1 MSTIVTGPCHR
12 TRLKRGG
19 TLIEF
24 GDHVIQFGAPPETI
38 KDTMLLECG
47 VPEVFVL
54 PRTMFNWE
62 KGINVADMEFPL
74 YFNFFIRGKR
84 ATVVGTD
91 DQARRLAAALQ
102 EAVFGPKQLDLQQDR
117 FDAGDDLYV
126 PDIHGELEYFRG
138 DNTLNNMV
146 RYVPFRDGVATL
158 DDGIE
163 IVEDRRQSMFVVRW
177 NGDEV
182 SRVPGEVR
190 YESIIDV
197 GDVPDTPFEPPR
209 FGVTCLGPSHGFDP
223 NDNTS
228 GFIIWLNHNGIMV
241 DPPVNSTEWLLRS
254 GVSPRLIDSIILTHC
269 HADHDAGT
277 FQKVLEEGRVTI
289 YTTQTI
295 MDSFLRKY
303 SAFSGESPAF
313 LSQLFS
319 FNRVYVGRPFFLH
332 GGEFDIRY
340 SVHSIPTMAFRV
352 RFQGKTFIY
361 SSDHQGDQTV
371 QDEMLAKGV
380 ISQQRRDQLA
390 NFNWDAD
397 VVYHEAGI
405 APLHTP
411 LDFLASLPDEVKK
424 KVILYHISKKDFDAK
439 GDPHLRRATFGIENT
454 LVFETEP
461 FAFAAAYKLL
471 DVIKRIEFLANL
483 PLSKVQ
489 QFFSIVRT
497 CTYEPDST
505 IVRTGEPGDRFFIIL
520 SGNARVIAGG
530 LARGKRLGPF
540 DYFGEHALLTGEA
553 RTADVVAE
561 TQVEALMINKP
572 EFLSFIAGTAFET
585 VLRRVITR
593 RSPELWNTMIESRF
607 LAALSEYQRMW
618 LESLFRPA
626 SFEGQG
632 VIVEQGNRLP
642 GVFLIES
649 GTIHVSQDGAEL
661 AELQRGDL
669 MGMLHRIQR
678 HQGAEYTFWHEDTV
692 TGYLM
697 DRDEVEEFTNN
708 NPGAGLRINYHF
720 REQLPAIE
728 DTDHPGDPP
737 KSRRA
742 AVADVA
748 SGSGREP

>member
-1 MSTIVTGPCHR
+1 MSTTATAPCRR

-38 KDTMLLECG
+38 KDTMLLACG

-54 PRTMFNWE
+54 PKTMFNWE

-74 YFNFFIRGKR
+74 YFNFFIRSKR
-84 ATVVGTD
+84 VTVVGTEE
-91 DQARRLAAALQ
+91 QARRLAAALQ
-102 EAVFGPKQLDLQQDR
+102 EAVFGPKHFNLQQDQ
-117 FDAGDDLYV
+117 FDAGDDVYV
-126 PDIHGELEYFRG
+126 PNIHKEMEYFRG
-138 DNTLNNMV
+138 NTKLNDMV
-146 RYVPFRDGVATL
+146 RYVSFQDGAAIL

-163 IVEDRRQSMFVVRW
+163 IIDDRKHGSFLVRR
-177 NGDEV
+177 NGEEV
-182 SRVPGEVR
+182 SRVAGEVR
-190 YESIIDV
+190 YESVIDV
-197 GDVPDTPFEPPR
+197 GSVPDAPFEPPR

-228 GFIIWLNHNGIMV
+228 GFIIWLNHNGIMI

-303 SAFSGESPAF
+303 AAFSGENPAF
-313 LSQLFS
+313 LSRLFS

-340 SVHSIPTMAFRV
+340 SLHSIPTMAFRV

-361 SSDHQGDQTV
+361 SSDHQGDQAV
-371 QDEMLAKGV
+371 QDQMLSTGV
-380 ISQQRRDQLA
+380 ISQRRRDQLA
-390 NFNWDAD
+390 GFNWDAD

-411 LDFLASLPDEVKK
+411 LDFLASLPDDVKK
-424 KVILYHISKKDFDAK
+424 KVVLYHIAKKDFDAK
-439 GDPHLRRATFGIENT
+439 GDPYLRRATFGIEHT
-454 LVFETEP
+454 LVFDTEP
-461 FAFAAAYKLL
+461 FAFAESYKLL

-489 QFFSIVRT
+489 QFFSVVRT
-497 CTYEPDST
+497 GTYEPDST

-530 LARGKRLGPF
+530 LTRGKRLGPF
-540 DYFGEHALLTGEA
+540 DYFGEHALLTNEA

-561 TQVEALMINKP
+561 TQVEVLTINKP
-572 EFLSFIAGTAFET
+572 EFLSFISGTAFET
-585 VLRRVITR
+585 VLRRVVTR
-593 RSPELWNTMIESRF
+593 RSPELWNTMVESRF

-618 LESLFRPA
+618 LESLFHPV
-626 SFEGQG
+626 SFKGSG
-632 VIVEQGNRLP
+632 VIIQQGKPLP

-649 GTIHVSQDGAEL
+649 GTVAVSRDGVEIAQL
-661 AELQRGDL
+661 HRGDL
-669 MGMLHRIQR
+669 MGMLQRIQR
-678 HQGAEYTFWHEDTV
+678 HLDAEYTFEHEQTV
-692 TGYLM
+692 LGYVM
-697 DRDEVEEFTNN
+697 NRDEVEEFTKH
-708 NPGAGLRINYHF
+708 NPGAGLRISYHF
-720 REQLPAIE
+720 HEQVDDA
-728 DTDHPGDPP
+728 DDQPP
-737 KSRRA
+737 SHHAEVVPSA
-742 AVADVA
+742 AVA
-748 SGSGREP
+748 SGREP